1 MGAFVVVTPE
11 ELKELM
17 REVRREENPT
27 GSVGPA
33 LLKRD
38 DIAAALGV
46 SPSTV
51 DNWRKLGMPCVQPP
65 GSVPRFILADCLDWV
80 RTHKKTT
87 ND

>member
-1 MGAFVVVTPE
+1 MSEVIVLTPDQV
-11 ELKELM
+11 KELF
-17 REVRREENPT
+17 REAVREERPAPP
-27 GSVGPA
+27 GPA

-38 DIAAALGV
+38 DIAEALGV

-80 RTHKKTT
+80 RTHKKTS